1 MKRRDFITLLG
12 GATVAWPLA
21 AQAQSDRIPRV
32 ALFMGIADDAEG
44 RRRAAAFR
52 EALQQLG
59 WKEGSNLRIHE
70 SWGVADTEV
79 IRASAIELLRMNPNV
94 IVVQGARALQIL
106 QQATKTIPIVFVSI
120 SDPVGRGIVT
130 SMARPGSKIPGF
142 HLFE

>member
-1 MKRRDFITLLG
+1 M
-12 GATVAWPLA
+12 AWPLA

-94 IVVQGARALQIL
+94 IVVQGVAGPTNPSAGHKDHSDCVCFHIRSSGSWDRHEHGSAGRQHHR
-106 QQATKTIPIVFVSI
+106 I
-120 SDPVGRGIVT
+120 ST
-130 SMARPGSKIPGF
+130 
-142 HLFE
+142 L